1 MTRSTAVKLGLL
13 ASLYFAQG
21 LPFGFFTQ
29 ALPVILREQGVS
41 LAAIGFTAILALPW
55 ALKFLWA
62 PYVDR
67 YGSERFGRRR
77 SWILPLQALGVLLLL
92 VLAHFPPE
100 RGLAAL
106 LVAVALTNLVA
117 ATQDIAT
124 DGLAVDL
131 LEPSERGYGNGVQ
144 VAGYRAGMIVGGGLI
159 LALLDLLGWRLACRL
174 LALGLLLSSLP
185 LLIGGEPRP
194 RDTPQAQP
202 QLPSLWGTLRR
213 PGFASWLVLLTVF
226 KLGDALGGGMLRP
239 FLVDLGHSKTE
250 IGWLLGIGGF
260 TTGLLGALAGGAG
273 VSLLGRKRALLAFG
287 LLQATGM
294 GVYVFAALLKP
305 GLWPLAFLVGYEHF
319 VGGMATAALFTLMM
333 DACDPKAA
341 ATDYTLQ
348 ACVVVL
354 ATGGASGLSGV
365 FAEQLGYAGLF
376 GLAAVLAVAG
386 TLIFVRDPRVERP
399 EELASE

>member
-1 MTRSTAVKLGLL
+1 M

-41 LAAIGFTAILALPW
+41 LKAIGFTAILALPW

-62 PYVDR
+62 PFVDR

-100 RGLAAL
+100 HGLGAL

-117 ATQDIAT
+117 ATQDVAT

-131 LEPSERGYGNGVQ
+131 LEPAERGYGNGVQ

-159 LALLDLLGWRLACRL
+159 LALLDLLGWPLACRL

-185 LLIGGEPRP
+185 LLIGGEPPTRP
-194 RDTPQAQP
+194 PGLQP

-213 PGFASWLVLLTVF
+213 PGFASWLCLLTVF

-239 FLVDLGHSKTE
+239 FLVDLGHTKTE
-250 IGWLLGIGGF
+250 IGWLLGVGGF
-260 TTGLLGALAGGAG
+260 TTGLCGALVGGAG
-273 VSLLGRKRALLAFG
+273 VSLLGRKRALLLFG

-294 GVYVFAALLKP
+294 AVYLGAALLKP
-305 GLWPLAFLVGYEHF
+305 GLGPLAALVGYEHF
-319 VGGMATAALFTLMM
+319 VGGTATAALFTLMM
-333 DACDPKAA
+333 DACDPEAA

-354 ATGGASGLSGV
+354 ATGGASALSGLV
-365 FAEQLGYAGLF
+365 AEQLGYAGLF
-376 GLAAVLAVAG
+376 GLAAALAVAG
-386 TLIFVRDPRVERP
+386 TVIFVRDPRVERP
-399 EELASE
+399 EEVVE